1 MISSI
6 YLVYAALVLLAM
18 GACMIA
24 LVATTKDTVGGFGTA
39 GDAVL
44 AIVVLG
50 FAAAAIG
57 TSIL

>member
-39 GDAVL
+39 GDTVL

-50 FAAAAIG
+50 FAAATIG